1 MTIKNGGI
9 DIIFDVTKKLNELS
23 KKNKNIALEYFEMMC
38 DIKNQKVDVVDL
50 VGIFSLNAKE
60 MLIKSA
66 ILKPFSNPLN

>member
-38 DIKNQKVDVVDL
+38 DIKNQKVNVVDL
-50 VGIFSLNAKE
+50 VGIFSFKD
-60 MLIKSA
+60 KGDV
-66 ILKPFSNPLN
+66 